1 MKATAQTLLAATL
14 FFLFCAALFFF
25 GLVVPRLALSVAGYR
40 PEWAGYLILY
50 LLLLYG
56 TALLLFSAL
65 WAALRFLAA
74 WRKGRGIS
82 LEGGM
87 AVQGLQRRT
96 RGMGLLQGLALP
108 LVYVFGDVEDAPGI
122 ILVSLL
128 VLGATLVVWSLTVL
142 HQELLQAAQKGKA

>member
-1 MKATAQTLLAATL
+1 MKATAQTLLATTL
-14 FFLFCAALFFF
+14 FFLFGAALFFF
-25 GLVVPRLALSVAGYR
+25 GLALPRLALSVAGYR
-40 PEWAGYLILY
+40 PEWTGYLVLY
-50 LLLLYG
+50 VLLLYG

-82 LEGGM
+82 REGAR
-87 AVQGLQRRT
+87 AVQGLRRRT
-96 RGMGLLQGLALP
+96 LCMALLQGLALP

-128 VLGATLVVWSLTVL
+128 ALCATLVVWALAVL
-142 HQELLQAAQKGKA
+142 HEELLQAALQEKA